1 MMGRKKRSHRR
12 GQSVADQGARGASQH
27 PKGGEQPQAPLCRS
41 LLGRPLRFHQFVSS
55 SFPLPLLL
63 IHFKG
68 QWDYRSPLHCCFYSF
83 INNWSPTAA
92 SFGRPSLF
100 IGLV

>member
-1 MMGRKKRSHRR
+1 MGRQKRSNNRECE
-12 GQSVADQGARGASQH
+12 SVADQGARGASQH

-63 IHFKG
+63 VRFRG
-68 QWDYRSPLHCCFYSF
+68 QWDYRSPLHCCFYNLT
-83 INNWSPTAA
+83 NNWSPTVA
-92 SFGRPSLF
+92 SFGRPNLF